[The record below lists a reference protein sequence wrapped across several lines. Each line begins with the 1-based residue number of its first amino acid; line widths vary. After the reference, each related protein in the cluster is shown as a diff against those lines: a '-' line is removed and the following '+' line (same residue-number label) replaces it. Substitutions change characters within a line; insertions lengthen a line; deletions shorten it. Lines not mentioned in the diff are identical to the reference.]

1 MHGIPTTMLTHVLA
15 VDWML
20 DRVDGFCKVLTDA
33 TAVGVICT
41 RDAEDTG
48 GDDIMFREY
57 KFYSIGKSINIKNRK
72 LYGTRSQPAKERGE
86 QALLIEIG

>member
-1 MHGIPTTMLTHVLA
+1 MTVLLVCGMHGIPTTMLTHVLA

-20 DRVDGFCKVLTDA
+20 DRVDGFSKVLTDA
-33 TAVGVICT
+33 TAVGVIYT

-72 LYGTRSQPAKERGE
+72 LFGTRSQPAK
-86 QALLIEIG
+86 